1 MPTLKKPPVS
11 MPDQVLCK
19 QATVERMKTMQA
31 KWFAQRDEVLRREE
45 ETVKT
50 AQTPSAAER
59 PRHTHQDSGL
69 TRGGCLLE
77 QAQQLV
83 EQAVREELRLGD
95 AEAEYAPAQRAQGQP
110 GRPPGC
116 PGQPGRQPG
125 GGEARQGARRGG
137 SRAEEQRDK
146 ACAERARR
154 HSCHDLSRGSA
165 AEEETRRMLQEI
177 AAEEEALGVWCL
189 QDTLLS
195 MPASRHVVP
204 AFVQRPD
211 GLNEDDE
218 DFAELDEMN
227 DFLTAV
233 QFQMHE
239 LEHMDG
245 TQ

>member
-31 KWFAQRDEVLRREE
+31 RWFAQREEALGREV

-50 AQTPSAAER
+50 AHPPTSAER
-59 PRHTHQDSGL
+59 PRHTHQDSGSM
-69 TRGGCLLE
+69 RGSCSLSAME
-77 QAQQLV
+77 QARQLV
-83 EQAVREELRLGD
+83 EQAVREELRLMV
-95 AEAEYAPAQRAQGQP
+95 AEADYAPAQPAQGE
-110 GRPPGC
+110 
-116 PGQPGRQPG
+116 G
-125 GGEARQGARRGG
+125 G
-137 SRAEEQRDK
+137 AEEEREK
-146 ACAERARR
+146 TRAERARG
-154 HSCHDLSRGSA
+154 HSCQDRSRDSA

-177 AAEEEALGVWCL
+177 SAEEEALGVWCL

-195 MPASRHVVP
+195 MPASRHVMP
-204 AFVQRPD
+204 ASVQRED

-218 DFAELDEMN
+218 NFAELDEMH

-245 TQ
+245 TR

>member
-19 QATVERMKTMQA
+19 QATVSRMKTMQA
-31 KWFAQRDEVLRREE
+31 KWFAQREEALGREE

-50 AQTPSAAER
+50 AQPPSAAER
-59 PRHTHQDSGL
+59 PRHTYQDSRSM
-69 TRGGCLLE
+69 RGSCSLSAME
-77 QAQQLV
+77 QARQLV
-83 EQAVREELRLGD
+83 EQAVREELRLGV
-95 AEAEYAPAQRAQGQP
+95 EADYAPAQRAP
-110 GRPPGC
+110 GK
-116 PGQPGRQPG
+116 
-125 GGEARQGARRGG
+125 ASG
-137 SRAEEQRDK
+137 SRAEE
-146 ACAERARR
+146 ERARG
-154 HSCHDLSRGSA
+154 HSCQDGSRVSA

-195 MPASRHVVP
+195 MPASRHVMP
-204 AFVQRPD
+204 ASVQRQD
-211 GLNEDDE
+211 GLNDDDE
-218 DFAELDEMN
+218 DFAELDEMH

-245 TQ
+245 TR